1 MEAGGGVKVEYHIK
15 PRFAAFGD
23 DMVEPVKLR
32 VALAA
37 VFFEEKL
44 APERDSDAVRAE
56 LRYIFHIFVGDKPL
70 AVALKELPCAVAAEA
85 VAEKRKNLARACV
98 QHLAV
103 PKQLGQRVRKVYPSQ
118 EHLLARRGNKAV
130 ALSSEPVTLLERP

>member
-44 APERDSDAVRAE
+44 APERDPDAVRAE
-56 LRYIFHIFVGDKPL
+56 LRYIFHIFVGDKPVHGL
-70 AVALKELPCAVAAEA
+70 AAGQDADIAGLMAQLADSPSLSKNDSRLTAV
-85 VAEKRKNLARACV
+85 LADS
-98 QHLAV
+98 
-103 PKQLGQRVRKVYPSQ
+103 VR
-118 EHLLARRGNKAV
+118 R
-130 ALSSEPVTLLERP
+130 PVTLDRADSVISGDFAGAGCGIL